1 MSDRTGRQAA
11 AGTPS
16 AGPDEASALAD
27 LDALAPAADRARLAG
42 VAASRPL
49 MMARAAQLQREA
61 YRAQARFGENDPR
74 AQELAL
80 KSERHA
86 LRIARFDTEIAR
98 AQVTTPAANPNATVI
113 WGRVSESGKPKA
125 GVTVSARGAKGD
137 VQAFDCT
144 DAVGGF
150 AMTVPGQGTVQLRVN
165 DAKDAVLYAGT
176 ESIAISPGAVFFRD
190 IRIGEQPVDICQRP
204 ADDSGGD
211 ARPGMV
217 RVPDI
222 VGRSEAEAVRL
233 LTAVGLKMGDRTEVQ
248 SDKPAGQ
255 IVKQLPDAN
264 AEVAPG
270 SAVTIEV
277 AARTDRV
284 VPRLV
289 GLHLSEAKAA
299 LDKSGLGADLAFR
312 TNPQHAGIVLTQ
324 DPHEGARIDPK
335 QGVELAVGLPEKP
348 VPPRLVLDLVTLDA
362 RFKAVRLAGQPLS
375 ARAQQLGLRDR
386 HVLAEFA
393 GAEDA
398 KVRDALGLPALRDAQ
413 IVKRIL
419 RDLLAKTE

>member
-16 AGPDEASALAD
+16 AGPDGAAALAD
-27 LDALAPAADRARLAG
+27 LDALAPAAGRARLAG

-49 MMARAAQLQREA
+49 MMARAAQLQRDTD
-61 YRAQARFGENDPR
+61 RAQARYGENDPR
-74 AQELAL
+74 AQELML

-86 LRIARFDTEIAR
+86 VRDARFDSEIAR

-125 GVTVSARGAKGD
+125 GVTVSARGAKGE

-150 AMTVPGQGTVQLRVN
+150 AMTIPGQGTVQLRVN

-222 VGRSEAEAVRL
+222 VGRSEAEAARL
-233 LTAVGLKMGDRTEVQ
+233 LTAVGL
-248 SDKPAGQ
+248 
-255 IVKQLPDAN
+255 
-264 AEVAPG
+264 
-270 SAVTIEV
+270 
-277 AARTDRV
+277 
-284 VPRLV
+284 
-289 GLHLSEAKAA
+289 HLAEAKAA

-312 TNPQHAGIVLTQ
+312 TNPQ
-324 DPHEGARIDPK
+324 
-335 QGVELAVGLPEKP
+335 
-348 VPPRLVLDLVTLDA
+348 
-362 RFKAVRLAGQPLS
+362 
-375 ARAQQLGLRDR
+375 
-386 HVLAEFA
+386 
-393 GAEDA
+393 
-398 KVRDALGLPALRDAQ
+398 
-413 IVKRIL
+413 
-419 RDLLAKTE
+419 